1 MHAPYFWDIVGPMVL
16 IVFVANFIWSIF
28 SYRKKA
34 IYRLFLSVIFSLVA
48 CNIFW
53 WSIGKFMAIVPFFQF
68 IGVLHLLIKNNFRS
82 MEKKG

>member
-1 MHAPYFWDIVGPMVL
+1 MHPIFGILSGQWSWLYLSQILFGPYL
-16 IVFVANFIWSIF
+16 ATE
-28 SYRKKA
+28 KKA